1 VAPVLRL
8 SDVAAVEVAVA
19 VSHVLLPFGQ
29 FFHAAG
35 EVSAREILRGV
46 LKVFP
51 RQAEVLGGGTAATM
65 VVAVV
70 MAMAMV
76 SMVSMVV
83 VVVIEQITQ
92 ETSDETSRETQTW
105 KHSHSPLSLGCPRLL
120 HADAP
125 GACRRCD

>member
-8 SDVAAVEVAVA
+8 SDIAAVEVAVA

-46 LKVFP
+46 LKIFP
-51 RQAEVLGGGTAATM
+51 RQAEVLGGSTAATM

-70 MAMAMV
+70 MAMAMA
-76 SMVSMVV
+76 MVTMVV
-83 VVVIEQITQ
+83 VLVIEQITQ

-105 KHSHSPLSLGCPRLL
+105 KHSYSPLSLGCPRLL

-125 GACRRCD
+125 GACRRGD